1 MKEALQ
7 QDSEDLE
14 KQAAAGEAGADGSVG
29 GGQGSGTDV
38 SASSKKDQ
46 LTPEQKAAKEEK
58 ERKRDAERAKL
69 REERVARLADNLVRK
84 LSVFT
89 ESVRNAND
97 TDLERQVAESFR
109 EITRIEA
116 EELKKESYGV
126 ELLHAVAFVYG
137 AKAKHYLASTGML
150 WGIGGVFHSAAS
162 SFHVVRETVS
172 TVRAALELKSVFE
185 ELAKAEEQGITEE
198 RKKQLEED
206 AAQKGMRALFKGA
219 KLEVESVI
227 REVTERVLYDA
238 GVNKET
244 QRLRATALGLV
255 AEVYSSVKPDV
266 EADERDYVQI
276 DPK

>member
-1 MKEALQ
+1 MDPEEVFGSLFGGARFKDIIGTISIGKDMKEALQ

-206 AAQKGMRALFKGA
+206 AAQKGCVLLTNDPRSAFIETDSYRLAGCGLCSRAPSSRWNRSF
-219 KLEVESVI
+219 
-227 REVTERVLYDA
+227 ER
-238 GVNKET
+238 
-244 QRLRATALGLV
+244 
-255 AEVYSSVKPDV
+255 
-266 EADERDYVQI
+266 
-276 DPK
+276 